1 MQLDH
6 VTLLVSSLERSMPY
20 YERLLPLIGFRK
32 QRNHVWTDGAGFFFQ
47 FLQAKTDAPPYE
59 RYGAGMNHLGFG
71 ATSPQQVHEIRA
83 AMGPPAFRC
92 RRSSNCPAP
101 RRCSCRTPMASA
113 SRSRTTRPG
122 CPSSIENPRARAPAD
137 RVRRTLAT
145 HVQGRNGVECPF
157 P

>member
-47 FLQAKTDAPPYE
+47 FLQAKTDAPTYE

-83 AMGPPAFRC
+83 AMAAAGFAVPQIQELSGATALFMQDPDGIRFEVTHYPPGM
-92 RRSSNCPAP
+92 PVV
-101 RRCSCRTPMASA
+101 
-113 SRSRTTRPG
+113 
-122 CPSSIENPRARAPAD
+122 D
-137 RVRRTLAT
+137 
-145 HVQGRNGVECPF
+145 
-157 P
+157 

>member
-47 FLQAKTDAPPYE
+47 FLQAKTDARPYE

-71 ATSPQQVHEIRA
+71 AASPEQVHEIRA
-83 AMGPPAFRC
+83 AMAAAGFAVPHIQQLSGATALFMQDPDGIRFEVTHYPPGM
-92 RRSSNCPAP
+92 PVV
-101 RRCSCRTPMASA
+101 
-113 SRSRTTRPG
+113 
-122 CPSSIENPRARAPAD
+122 D
-137 RVRRTLAT
+137 
-145 HVQGRNGVECPF
+145 
-157 P
+157 